1 MNVKNYSTNGSIPAT
16 ILKQYVG
23 VYLPFLTEA
32 LNHAITENTF
42 PEQLKKSEVTSLY
55 KKEDPLKKENY
66 RPMSLLPHV
75 SKVFE
80 SVICKQINI

>member
-16 ILKQYVG
+16 ILKQYVD
-23 VYLPFLTEA
+23 VYLPFLTKA

-42 PEQLKKSEVTSLY
+42 PEQLKKSEVTSSY
-55 KKEDPLKKENY
+55 KKEDPLTKENY
-66 RPMSLLPHV
+66 RPVSLLPHV